1 MNQFKDKL
9 FSVNLG
15 VLLSSILVAF
25 ALKYITRNALATMD
39 IIDVVAIVS
48 LNIIFLFF
56 ADLFKKNNL
65 FIFIALTILMGLSG
79 VYLHEYREY
88 LKFILIG
95 FAAVVFILKLKLLKN
110 FIFQYFA
117 MSFLAS
123 LFFIILIFSSV
134 IQILSPVFLELIVNG
149 KAITDTLFH
158 TAISNSIVF
167 NKIVS
172 TEIHGVVP
180 YKYHWFSHFLYGGLS
195 SWTDLKAIKFY
206 NWVYPVFIIPIFIK
220 YFFVLYEKTLAFYKL
235 GTKNSQVFF
244 IAIVIYVTIIFGLGG
259 FPSYLSSQSLILAHI
274 FQFIF
279 WALVIEHEENII
291 KNKKLT
297 LLMFLF
303 IVLLL
308 FTKASIGLLTFVIAG
323 YLYLRYSENKIQI
336 LILGVLSC
344 AFILICYY
352 FFYSIRPEK
361 IRLNL
366 VQQLTQFTESVISY
380 FTYSISIFF
389 IINYL
394 IDKNNT
400 WESIKNQFKFK
411 KIILEEM
418 VLLSIFFSFFFGFF
432 FNGGKGDALYF
443 ASTFSLLNLIL
454 ICIMLLRW
462 IKNPVNSRRLNLII
476 YGIFTL
482 SFVMSPQFLM
492 IKYNT
497 YNEKNNAQ
505 NANPL
510 MKKLVM
516 SLMQEKYNKET
527 IVTVA
532 PGEDW
537 FYIPKEPRRFVLFL
551 IPAISEL
558 PALMPI
564 SKDNL
569 RSNGYSFSTY
579 EKTYKN
585 VNTEQELIEQ
595 AKNLGYK
602 ELIIFESADNQLQRK
617 SIKL

>member
-15 VLLSSILVAF
+15 VLVSSILVVF
-25 ALKYITRNALATMD
+25 ALKYITRNALAAMNM
-39 IIDVVAIVS
+39 IDVISIIS

-56 ADLFKKNNL
+56 TDLFKKNNL
-65 FIFIALTILMGLSG
+65 FMFIALTILMGLSG
-79 VYLHEYREY
+79 VYLHEYAVY
-88 LKFILIG
+88 LKYILIG
-95 FAAVVFILKLKLLKN
+95 FATLVFILNLKLLKN
-110 FIFQYFA
+110 FQLHYFA
-117 MSFLAS
+117 MSFLTS
-123 LFFIILIFSSV
+123 LFFIILIFSS
-134 IQILSPVFLELIVNG
+134 INQILSPVFLELIVNG

-158 TAISNSIVF
+158 TAITNSIIY

-206 NWVYPVFIIPIFIK
+206 NWVYPVFIIPSFIK
-220 YFFVLYEKTLAFYKL
+220 YFFILYEKTLHLYKIK
-235 GTKNSQVFF
+235 TKHSQVFF
-244 IAIVIYVTIIFGLGG
+244 IAVVLYVTMIFGISG

-279 WALVIEHEENII
+279 WALIIEHQDNII

-297 LLMFLF
+297 ILMFLL

-323 YLYLRYSENKIQI
+323 YLYLRFSQNKFQI
-336 LILGVLSC
+336 LLLGFFSLV
-344 AFILICYY
+344 FIFISYY
-352 FFYSIRPEK
+352 FFYSIRPEPVQ
-361 IRLNL
+361 LNI
-366 VQQLTQFTESVISY
+366 VQKLTYFTNNVISY
-380 FTYSISIFF
+380 FTYVISIFF
-389 IINYL
+389 IINFL
-394 IDKNNT
+394 VTDSNN
-400 WESIKNQFKFK
+400 WETLRIKFKQK
-411 KIILEEM
+411 KIILEEI
-418 VLLSIFFSFFFGFF
+418 VLLSIIFSFFFGFF
-432 FNGGKGDALYF
+432 FNSAPGDALYF
-443 ASTFSLLNLIL
+443 ASTFSFLNLIL

-462 IKNPVNSRRLNLII
+462 IKNPVNSSRLNIVI
-476 YGIFTL
+476 YTVFIL

-505 NANPL
+505 NVNPL

-527 IVTVA
+527 IIA
-532 PGEDW
+532 ISPNQDW
-537 FYIPKEPRRFVLFL
+537 FYNPREPKNFILFL
-551 IPAISEL
+551 IPALSEM

-564 SKDNL
+564 SKDNM
-569 RSNGYSFSTY
+569 RSNGYSFSSY
-579 EKTYKN
+579 ENTYKN
-585 VNTEQELIEQ
+585 VRTQQELIQQ

-602 ELIIFESADNQLQRK
+602 ELIIFESSDNQLHRK